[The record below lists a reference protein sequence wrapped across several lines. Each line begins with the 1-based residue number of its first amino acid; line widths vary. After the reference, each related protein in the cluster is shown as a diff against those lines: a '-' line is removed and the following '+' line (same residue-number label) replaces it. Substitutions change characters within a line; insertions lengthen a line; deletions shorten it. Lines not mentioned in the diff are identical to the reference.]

1 MKKARQ
7 RYNELSSHREQ
18 FLEVAY
24 ECAELTI
31 PTLIMRNETNNY
43 QSFVTPWQSV
53 GAKGVT
59 TLSSKLMLGLL
70 PPSTSFFKLQLDD
83 SKLGVEIPP
92 EAKSELDLSFAK
104 IERMIMESI
113 AASTD
118 RVQIFAALKHLVV
131 TGNALVYMNK
141 EGMKV
146 YPLNRYCVERDGNGE
161 VIEIITKEKVNKKIL
176 GLPEVDDDNSV
187 NDESSDDYSGSKD
200 VDVYTC
206 VKRTD
211 KGWHWHQEAKD
222 MILPDSVGKA
232 PLDKSPWLPL
242 RFVTVDGE
250 DYGRSR
256 VEEFLGDLKSLEALM
271 QALVEG
277 SAAAAKVVFTVS
289 PSATTKPSSLAN
301 AGNGAIIQG
310 RPDDVGVVQVGKTAD
325 FQTAFQLVNVL
336 ERRLAEAFLVLTV
349 RQSERTTAEE
359 VRMTQMELERQL
371 GGLFSLLTTEFLIP
385 YLKRKMHTLTKS
397 KQIPSVPSN
406 LVKPTIVAGI
416 NALGRGQDREALV
429 QFITTIAQT
438 MGPEA
443 LAQYLNADEAIKRL
457 AAAQGIDILNLVKS
471 MEERNAEQQQAMQAQ
486 QMQSLTDQ
494 AGQLAGTPLMDP
506 SKNPEITDAINTMTT
521 GNVPQP
527 Q

>member
-1 MKKARQ
+1 MKNARQ

-18 FLEVAY
+18 FLHVAY

-31 PTLIMRNETNNY
+31 PTILMRNEGDALY
-43 QSFVTPWQSV
+43 QSFQTPWQSV

-83 SKLGVEIPP
+83 SKLGVEIPAQ
-92 EAKSELDLSFAK
+92 AKSELDLSFAK

-131 TGNALVYMNK
+131 TGNALVFMGK

-146 YPLNRYCVERDGNGE
+146 YPLNRYVVERDGNGN
-161 VIEIITKEKVNKKIL
+161 VVEIVTKERVRKLL
-176 GLPEVDDDNSV
+176 GLPELDAENSPNDDSKG
-187 NDESSDDYSGSKD
+187 DYKGTKD

-206 VKRTD
+206 VKLHD
-211 KGWHWHQEAKD
+211 SGWRWHQEAND
-222 MILPDSVGKA
+222 MLLPESVGKA
-232 PLDKSPWLPL
+232 PKDKTPWLPL

-256 VEEFLGDLKSLEALM
+256 VEEFLGDIKSLEALM
-271 QALVEG
+271 QAVVEG

-289 PSATTKPSSLAN
+289 PSSVTKPSSLAN

-310 RPDDVGVVQVGKTAD
+310 RPDDIGVVQVGKTAD
-325 FQTAFQLVNVL
+325 FQTAYQMIGVL
-336 ERRLAEAFLVLTV
+336 EKRLAEAFLVLSV

-385 YLKRKMHTLTKS
+385 YLKRKMHTLTQS
-397 KQIPSVPSN
+397 KQIPSIPNN
-406 LVKPTIVAGI
+406 LVKPTIVAGV
-416 NALGRGQDREALV
+416 NALGRGQDRESLI

-438 MGPEA
+438 MGPQA
-443 LAQYLNADEAIKRL
+443 LQQFVNADEAIKRL

-471 MEERNAEQQQAMQAQ
+471 MDERNAEQQQAMQAQ

-506 SKNPEITDAINTMTT
+506 SKNPEALDGIAAALQ
-521 GNVPQP
+521 PQP
-527 Q
+527 PQ

>member
-1 MKKARQ
+1 
-7 RYNELSSHREQ
+7 
-18 FLEVAY
+18 
-24 ECAELTI
+24 
-31 PTLIMRNETNNY
+31 MRNETNNY

-70 PPSTSFFKLQLDD
+70 PPSTTFFKLQLDD
-83 SKLGVEIPP
+83 SKLGVEIPA

-131 TGNALVYMNK
+131 TGNALLFMGK

-161 VIEIITKEKVNKKIL
+161 VIEIVTKEKVSKKLL
-176 GLPEVDDDNSV
+176 GLPEIDKQTPNDDDQG
-187 NDESSDDYSGSKD
+187 DYSGTKD

-206 VKRTD
+206 VKRSD
-211 KGWHWHQEAKD
+211 KGWNWYQEANGTV
-222 MILPDSVGKA
+222 LPDSIGKA
-232 PLDKSPWLPL
+232 PLTKSPWLPL

-289 PSATTKPSSLAN
+289 PSSTTKPASLAN

-336 ERRLAEAFLVLTV
+336 EKRLAEAFLVLSV

-385 YLKRKMHTLTKS
+385 YLDRKMHTLTKS
-397 KQIPSVPSN
+397 KKIPSVPQN

-438 MGPEA
+438 MGPQA

-506 SKNPEITDAINTMTT
+506 QKNPEVVEAINGMAS
-521 GNVPQP
+521 GAVPQ